1 MIAFIYARSMPARN
15 LYFVDVSVL
24 VIRPAQSFIYEM
36 NKFPSLKKLNKSSRM
51 HFRNTA
57 IVMVKHNRGF
67 RFEGAIGLF
76 NLLGRAHSKSNRTK
90 IFQRYQ
96 SNDDQLESLLVYS
109 LRTQS
114 AGYAPNISRG
124 REGR

>member
-1 MIAFIYARSMPARN
+1 
-15 LYFVDVSVL
+15 
-24 VIRPAQSFIYEM
+24 
-36 NKFPSLKKLNKSSRM
+36 M
-51 HFRNTA
+51 HFRKTA

-76 NLLGRAHSKSNRTK
+76 NLLGGAHSKSNRTK
-90 IFQRYQ
+90 IQRYQ

-114 AGYAPNISRG
+114 AGYAPDISRG